1 MTSAP
6 ASGSVHPEVVVVGES
21 LIDIISTV
29 TGPME
34 YAGGSGLN
42 VAFGLGRLGTA
53 TTLLTV
59 LGADQR
65 GQAIRQHL
73 DSASVELLPGAVRL
87 KRTSTAKA
95 TLDSSGAAHYT
106 FDIEW
111 NLPPIAPTFAPR
123 VLHACSLATFLEP
136 GATQVR
142 SLLAFFNGR
151 CLITYDP
158 NIRPDIIGDHDKAQ
172 WTFER
177 TAALATL
184 VKLSDE
190 DAAWLYPGLSIGDVA
205 GHILGLGVKVVVVT
219 AGAEGAH
226 LYSESARVCV
236 PAPAVTVTDTVGAG
250 DSFMASIIASLLE
263 CPEQDFDRQQL
274 ERLGTVAAAAAA
286 ITVTRH
292 GANPPTAAELDEAL
306 ALSV

>member
-1 MTSAP
+1 MTGAP
-6 ASGSVHPEVVVVGES
+6 APGSVHPEVVVVGES

-29 TGPME
+29 TGPVE

-42 VAFGLGRLGTA
+42 VAFGLGRLGRATA
-53 TTLLTV
+53 LLTV

-73 DSASVELLPGAVRL
+73 DSAGVELLPGAVRL

-95 TLDSSGAAHYT
+95 TLDSWGAAHYT

-111 NLPPIAPTFAPR
+111 NLPPVAPTFAPR

-158 NIRPDIIGDHDKAQ
+158 NIRPGIIGDHDKAQ
-172 WTFER
+172 RTFER
-177 TAALATL
+177 TASLATL

-190 DAAWLYPGLSIGDVA
+190 DAAWLYPGLAIGDVA
-205 GHILGLGVKVVVVT
+205 RHILGLGVKAVVVT
-219 AGAEGAH
+219 AGAEGAN
-226 LYSESARVCV
+226 LYSDLDHVSV
-236 PAPAVTVTDTVGAG
+236 PAPAVTVADTVGAG